1 MLTEKQVKL
10 VEDKN
15 KKFESGFTLLET
27 VIVLLMLHI
36 VIVIFVFSFHH
47 LIKTYNE
54 QAFFDRFQ
62 KDVLYAQQLAI
73 HRQTPTAI
81 KFSPEDHKY
90 QITAQG
96 KVISQTF
103 YHEDVNIS
111 FKTLRPPITFATTG
125 NISRPGTLHVTF
137 QKKVYAVVFLLGRG
151 RMYINEV

>member
-1 MLTEKQVKL
+1 M
-10 VEDKN
+10 EDKN
-15 KKFESGFTLLET
+15 KKVERGFTLLET

-36 VIVIFVFSFHH
+36 VILIFVFSFHY
-47 LIKTYNE
+47 LIMTYNE

-73 HRQTPTAI
+73 HRQIPTAI
-81 KFSPEDHKY
+81 KFFPEDHKY
-90 QITAQG
+90 QITAKG

-103 YHEDVNIS
+103 YHKDVSIY